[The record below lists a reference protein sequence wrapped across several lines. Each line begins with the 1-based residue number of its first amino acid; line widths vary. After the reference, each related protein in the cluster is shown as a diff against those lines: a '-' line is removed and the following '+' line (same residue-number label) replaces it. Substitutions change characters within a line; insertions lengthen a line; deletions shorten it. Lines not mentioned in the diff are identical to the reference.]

1 MLKEPAPHT
10 AATCAKELPSYEAE
24 GEVRMNSSFLPQKS
38 HPISWSDSDV
48 EKLLDFLNENF
59 GDYKEKKSDFYNKA
73 SELFE
78 GISPMQIKNK
88 FKKLFLRY
96 RTIMKEAGQAG
107 PEYYNPWR
115 YYEKIDRILRSHL
128 GPDEFTQSVAT
139 EVGLGVP
146 LSPTGAGTLPS
157 NQQLGPTT
165 NMAPQNSPIVPA
177 QNGAGDDTR
186 EKVMAFF
193 NAGRRSTD
201 IFIWTHTETQRLLDC
216 LEKHFDLYSRKK
228 TDFYEKAA
236 QLLPGVTSLQ
246 INNKLKK
253 MVRRYQD
260 IRKSPTPNN
269 NGAAT
274 WVYFKQ
280 LDHIFRSNLDGG
292 GSDSDSNSSNMDS
305 NQLED
310 TCLPGISPVA
320 KPPNSLDSN
329 GNAGNMLLFNQFP
342 LNNIVHRTD
351 KLSINPTPP
360 TPTTVDMET
369 CHATPFHETELRG
382 HSHKRARYEEH
393 SNQGITSTTSLELEE
408 ILQHPEPEV
417 RSQLLSIKE
426 KELQMKEKS
435 LEIDREVRLK
445 QLEFDREIRLKELE
459 LDKEIRLKDLE
470 YKYLQKRP
478 L

>member
-1 MLKEPAPHT
+1 MLKEPTPQTPTIITNQVSSSHET
-10 AATCAKELPSYEAE
+10 E
-24 GEVRMNSSFLPQKS
+24 GDNRMNANFLPQKN

-59 GDYKEKKSDFYNKA
+59 GDYREKKSDFYNKA

-96 RTIMKEAGQAG
+96 RTILKEAGQAG

-115 YYEKIDRILRSHL
+115 YYEKIDRILRSHF

-146 LSPTGAGTLPS
+146 LSPPSGTGVLPHI
-157 NQQLGPTT
+157 QPTT
-165 NMAPQNSPIVPA
+165 TATNSTLQTSPLTPNL
-177 QNGAGDDTR
+177 NGGGNDTR

-201 IFIWTHTETQRLLDC
+201 VFIWTHTETQRLLDC
-216 LEKHFDLYSRKK
+216 LEKHLDLYSRKK

-253 MVRRYQD
+253 MVRRYHD
-260 IRKSPTPNN
+260 IRKSPIPSN
-269 NGAAT
+269 NGAIT

-280 LDHIFRSNLDGG
+280 LDRIFRSNTDGG
-292 GSDSDSNSSNMDS
+292 ASDSDSNSSNIDS
-305 NQLED
+305 NPQED
-310 TCLPGISPVA
+310 VSTTPIP
-320 KPPNSLDSN
+320 KPPMLLDGNSSN
-329 GNAGNMLLFNQFP
+329 LPLFNQFP
-342 LNNIVHRTD
+342 LNNIVPRVEKPSVNST
-351 KLSINPTPP
+351 L
-360 TPTTVDMET
+360 DMEPLHT
-369 CHATPFHETELRG
+369 SPYHEVEPRNP
-382 HSHKRARYEEH
+382 KRPRFEEH
-393 SNQGITSTTSLELEE
+393 SNNGVVSTIPLELEE
-408 ILQHPEPEV
+408 ILRHPDPEI
-417 RSQLLSIKE
+417 RSQMLAIKE

-470 YKYLQKRP
+470 YKYLQRR
-478 L
+478 

>member
-1 MLKEPAPHT
+1 MLTEPAPQT
-10 AATCAKELPSYEAE
+10 ATACTKELPLYEAE
-24 GEVRMNSSFLPQKS
+24 GEARMNPNFLPQKS

-48 EKLLDFLNENF
+48 EKLLDFLHENF
-59 GDYKEKKSDFYNKA
+59 EDYREKKSDFYNKA

-96 RTIMKEAGQAG
+96 RMIMKEAGQAG

-115 YYEKIDRILRSHL
+115 YYDKIDRLLRSHL

-139 EVGLGVP
+139 EGGLGAP
-146 LSPTGAGTLPS
+146 PSPTGTGAIHSG
-157 NQQLGPTT
+157 QQPAPTT
-165 NMAPQNSPIVPA
+165 NLPSQNSPITPA
-177 QNGAGDDTR
+177 QNGVADDTR

-201 IFIWTHTETQRLLDC
+201 VFIWTHTETQRLLDC

-253 MVRRYQD
+253 MVRRYHD
-260 IRKSPTPNN
+260 IRKSPTPSN

-280 LDHIFRSNLDGG
+280 LDRIFRSSLDGG
-292 GSDSDSNSSNMDS
+292 GFDSDSNSSNMDS
-305 NQLED
+305 NHHED
-310 TCLPGISPVA
+310 ACLPGITPVA
-320 KPPNSLDSN
+320 KPPNSIDSN
-329 GNAGNMLLFNQFP
+329 GNGGGISLFNQFP
-342 LNNIVHRTD
+342 LGNIVHRVD
-351 KLSINPTPP
+351 KPSVVPTPS
-360 TPTTVDMET
+360 TPTSLDLET
-369 CHATPFHETELRG
+369 LHATPFREVESRG
-382 HSHKRARYEEH
+382 HSQKRPRYEDH

-408 ILQHPEPEV
+408 ILRHSEPEV
-417 RSQLLSIKE
+417 RSQLLSIKQR
-426 KELQMKEKS
+426 ELTMKEKS

-470 YKYLQKRP
+470 YKYLQRRP